1 MALICTYHSSPGHQL
16 LSPQGFTLSTPT
28 PPTIIILLCFLLGS
42 PQLAMSCQHQS
53 GLCSSL
59 FLTLQTNAHPSSHL
73 RVPRSLGAASSPT
86 FIPHFTPPGK
96 FFLQPL
102 RRTERIA
109 PFPQSSCSDSIL
121 GHRISARSRTRWL
134 LLQTLINNPRLV
146 VLRKSKPSHGSREFT
161 QTLLTCSDC

>member
-59 FLTLQTNAHPSSHL
+59 FLTLQTNTHPSSHL

-134 LLQTLINNPRLV
+134 LLQTLINNPDWSCSENQNQVMAPGSLPRL
-146 VLRKSKPSHGSREFT
+146 
-161 QTLLTCSDC
+161 C